1 MEVLT
6 RESIKPF
13 DDYIKRLV
21 QDLHLEDEEKRELEE
36 EWSQHLYDH
45 FSSLQKQGK
54 EKSEAIQTVLE
65 QFGDM
70 QMIQEEVNEN
80 YPSAIKSQ
88 IQKEIVIGI
97 ICIIASL
104 IGPMILIGAHFQPY
118 FIFAPLIALVFA
130 YLVHRFIAK
139 RQSDWKLSVI
149 GLIIIY
155 IFFLQ
160 LFKRMYGTSLSLEI
174 YGGHFF
180 TLDWNRLTGSGG
192 LFEFVTIHMMWY
204 VIIAMQFITSNN
216 YTPVWKRIL
225 NSSFQYWAVLLF
237 GVFLAMFQSSG
248 EWSVLFINVF
258 LLYAF
263 LQHTI
268 SIKAITIFSQKVS
281 RMFYKQ
287 SL

>member
-1 MEVLT
+1 MV
-6 RESIKPF
+6 R
-13 DDYIKRLV
+13 
-21 QDLHLEDEEKRELEE
+21 DLHLEEEEKRELEE
-36 EWSQHLYDH
+36 EWTQHLYDH
-45 FSSLQKQGK
+45 YFSLQKQGMGR
-54 EKSEAIQTVLE
+54 SEAIKSVLE

-70 QMIQEEVNEN
+70 QMIQAEVNES

-88 IQKEIVIGI
+88 IQKESVIGI

-104 IGPMILIGAHFQPY
+104 IGPMILIGAYFQPY
-118 FIFAPLIALVFA
+118 FISASLIALVFA

-139 RQSDWKLSVI
+139 RQSDWSLSVI
-149 GLIIIY
+149 GLIAIY
-155 IFFLQ
+155 VFFFQ
-160 LFKRMYGTSLSLEI
+160 FFKKMSGSSLSLDQ
-174 YGGHFF
+174 YSVHLF

-225 NSSFQYWAVLLF
+225 NSSFQYWAMLLI

-268 SIKAITIFSQKVS
+268 SIKVITIFSQKVS
-281 RMFYKQ
+281 RMFYRQ
-287 SL
+287 SI